1 MRVLVTGASGFLAR
15 SLINMLL
22 SQGLHDV
29 IGSVRSSKSYVTSE
43 IEIFVTGEINGD
55 TAWDRVLE
63 GVDVIIHTAARA
75 HVIKD
80 DVVDPASAFYEVNV
94 SGTIALAAAA
104 IRNNVKRFIF
114 VSSIGVNG
122 SSTSEDEA
130 FSEVSIP
137 NPMALYAISKY
148 EAEQQLSQLVEN
160 SMMQLV
166 IVRPP
171 LVYAEDAPGNFGRL
185 LKIVSTSFPLPFA
198 LVKNRKS
205 FIYRENLSDFLCK
218 CVDHPVA
225 GGELFLVSDAEDVST
240 PELLTVLS
248 RAMNKKLYLIPV
260 PMWLM
265 KGVTTLLGK
274 TSIYEQLCDSLVI
287 DSTKARTLL
296 NWNPPFKVRDALRLT
311 GEAFTNE
318 KL

>member
-218 CVDHPVA
+218 CVDHPAA
-225 GGELFLVSDAEDVST
+225 GGELFLISDADVVST
-240 PELLTVLS
+240 PDLLKILS
-248 RAMNKKLYLIPV
+248 KSMNKKMYLMPIPI
-260 PMWLM
+260 WLIRNSAR
-265 KGVTTLLGK
+265 LLRK
-274 TSIYEQLCDSLVI
+274 MPIYQQLCESLVI
-287 DSTKARTLL
+287 DPTKARTLL
-296 NWNPPFKVRDALRLT
+296 NWNPPFRT
-311 GEAFTNE
+311 GEALHRTGE
-318 KL
+318 TYISKKL